1 MITQANKYMFRKFR
15 ISHHIKWIVKLAKG
29 EVAPKIPKYRL
40 ESHEGHGIAF
50 VVSGVSVG
58 MSI

>member
-1 MITQANKYMFRKFR
+1 MFRKIC

-29 EVAPKIPKYRL
+29 EVALKIPKYRL
-40 ESHEGHGIAF
+40 ETHKGDGIAF